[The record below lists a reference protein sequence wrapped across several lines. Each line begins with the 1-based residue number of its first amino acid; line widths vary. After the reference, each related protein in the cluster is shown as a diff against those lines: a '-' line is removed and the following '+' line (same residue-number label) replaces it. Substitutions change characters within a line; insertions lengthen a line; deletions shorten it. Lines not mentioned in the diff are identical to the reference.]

1 MAIVS
6 QGFELIVSFA
16 DNGGKP
22 YMQRTYAL
30 KETDPENIPTVV
42 AAVIPEIQAVT
53 DAVIAQYRVAEVFV
67 ENALT
72 LPAITV
78 QNENQAIITAP
89 VTGAPNKSATI
100 TIPAAKAS
108 LFVGTSGKNANIV
121 KPPDQAPLDAFI
133 NEFGSGGTD
142 QFYVSDGETI
152 VVAQATGKRRHT
164 KNPNG

>member
-22 YMQRTYAL
+22 YMQRTYGL
-30 KETDPENIPTVV
+30 KETDPTNIPTVV

-67 ENALT
+67 EDALT

-89 VTGAPNKSATI
+89 ITGAPNKSGTV

-121 KPPDQAPLDAFI
+121 KAYDQAPLAAFLS
-133 NEFGSGGTD
+133 EFGDGAED
-142 QFYVSDGETI
+142 QFYVSDGETLI
-152 VVAQATGKRRHT
+152 VAQSSGKRRHT